1 MKLATYLEREGLSP
15 TEFARRCGKPPSTI
29 SRLLAGSRDPGLGL
43 LRDIMAITNGEVMP
57 NDFLEHEDT
66 AEAPAEQGAAA

>member
-1 MKLATYLEREGLSP
+1 MKLATYLDREGISP

-43 LRDIMAITNGEVMP
+43 LRDIMTITNGEVTP
-57 NDFLEHEDT
+57 NDFLEADGLVRAGEPEA
-66 AEAPAEQGAAA
+66 AE